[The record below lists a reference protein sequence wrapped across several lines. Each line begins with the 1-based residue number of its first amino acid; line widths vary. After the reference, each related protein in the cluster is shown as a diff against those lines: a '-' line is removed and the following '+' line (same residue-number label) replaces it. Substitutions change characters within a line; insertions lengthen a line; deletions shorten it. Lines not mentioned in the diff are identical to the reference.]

1 MPAARLAEALPEI
14 IAMTAS
20 GAQGTFMKSKGELAP
35 PKTGGAWT
43 KPDDYLG
50 ALARRRTARKARE
63 PKPRTQPEAPRFLL
77 STLPFLA
84 LLGALAVMTVA
95 IMIAA
100 FPATQPQPKSEP
112 KLAQHELGTAPKG
125 WFQEA
130 QKQFH

>member
-1 MPAARLAEALPEI
+1 
-14 IAMTAS
+14 MTAS
-20 GAQGTFMKSKGELAP
+20 GAQGKFMKSKGELAP
-35 PKTGGAWT
+35 PKPGRAWT

-100 FPATQPQPKSEP
+100 FPATQPQPKPEP